1 MSENSAS
8 FFQKKLY
15 TKVGTPKEFRWLHG
29 IVKAIIV
36 LNVLDAIFTLIW
48 VQAGLAKEANVLL
61 KDLVSNHT
69 VLFMVVKLALVSLG
83 SMLLW
88 RNRKHPF
95 AVVGLFFVFMT
106 YYYILLYHLSFL
118 RLLKVLFMPA

>member
-1 MSENSAS
+1 MSENNAS

-61 KDLVSNHT
+61 QDLVSNHT

-118 RLLKVLFMPA
+118 RLLKVLFIPT